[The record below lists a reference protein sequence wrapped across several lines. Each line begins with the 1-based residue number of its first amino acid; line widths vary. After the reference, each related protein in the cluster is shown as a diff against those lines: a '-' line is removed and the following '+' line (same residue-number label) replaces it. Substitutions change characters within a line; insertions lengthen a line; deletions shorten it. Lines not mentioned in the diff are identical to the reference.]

1 MKKIIVVLDGLRFRQ
16 NAVDY
21 AIAITKSEK
30 SHLVGIFL
38 EDFSYRSYGLYELV
52 DETGA
57 VTDKRIATL
66 SEHDKNLRDS
76 AVARFEESCQR
87 AGLNYSVHRN
97 TNIAIEEL
105 LHESIYADLLVIDSH
120 ESFTRSQEEA
130 PSRFIR
136 HLLADAACPVLM
148 VPNSYQPIG
157 KIVFL
162 FDSTPAS
169 VQAVRMF
176 DYLLPGMKHLPAEV
190 IAVKSAHEDF
200 HLPDGKLMKEFMKRH
215 FPDAHYN
222 VLKGIPEDEIVQQ
235 INEMRGNVLIVLGAY
250 TRSGLSRWLNPSM
263 ADTLVEGTS
272 APLFIAHSK

>member
-16 NAVDY
+16 NTVDY
-21 AIAITKSEK
+21 AIAVAKSEK

-52 DETGA
+52 DESGK
-57 VTDKRIATL
+57 VTDRRITML
-66 SEHDKNLRDS
+66 SEHDKRLRDN
-76 AVARFEESCQR
+76 AVARFEEICQR
-87 AGLNYSVHRN
+87 AGLNYSIHRDK
-97 TNIAIEEL
+97 NIAIEEL

-120 ESFTRSQEEA
+120 ESFSRSQEET

-148 VPNSYQPIG
+148 VPNLYKPVG

-176 DYLLPGMKHLPAEV
+176 DYLLPGMKQLPAEV
-190 IAVKSAHEDF
+190 ITVKNSHEDF

-215 FPDAHYN
+215 FPNAHYN
-222 VLKGIPEDEIVQQ
+222 VLKGIPEDEIIQE
-235 INEMRGNVLIVLGAY
+235 INEMRSNVLIVLGAY
-250 TRSGLSRWLNPSM
+250 ARSGLSRWLNPSM

-272 APLFIAHSK
+272 VPLFIAHSK